1 MESARITNTEGF
13 DVKQEYDVD
22 DTFNFDGTDDFSTEY
37 ANEEDDLVEGKNAFS
52 YFSDQETNFH
62 YSLITDD
69 SGSDFEVKNEV
80 CDLPKRSSSRAKS
93 VPKYLNPSVTIERI
107 PKSET
112 STVKK
117 KPAKSSKSK
126 FLIAFICFSLI

>member
-1 MESARITNTEGF
+1 M
-13 DVKQEYDVD
+13 
-22 DTFNFDGTDDFSTEY
+22 
-37 ANEEDDLVEGKNAFS
+37 L
-52 YFSDQETNFH
+52 
-62 YSLITDD
+62 TDD
-69 SGSDFEVKNEV
+69 SGSDFEVKHEV

-117 KPAKSSKSK
+117 KPAKSRKSK
-126 FLIAFICFSLI
+126 FLFVGIFLYSL